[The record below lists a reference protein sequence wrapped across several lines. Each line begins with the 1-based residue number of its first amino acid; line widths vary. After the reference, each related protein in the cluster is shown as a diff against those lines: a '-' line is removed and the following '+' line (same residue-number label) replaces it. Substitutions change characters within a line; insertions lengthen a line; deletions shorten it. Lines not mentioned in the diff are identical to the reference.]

1 MSNRNEPVVP
11 DMVPS
16 VDDIE
21 SRNRQRHSRRQ
32 GAARSSQPTKRQ
44 SNDGGGG
51 GGALALVALLVALSA
66 AGGAGYLWVELQA
79 AHQRLNDSTAV
90 LEQQGE
96 MIHKLNQQLSVT
108 DESATVSLQALKVML
123 KEHDSEIRKLWAI
136 ANKRNKQNIAANGKV
151 LTQQKKLIA
160 SQATALKA
168 LESQLSQQQLNT
180 STLSERLGK
189 AEADAQSLP
198 PEAELR
204 LAQLNESIQ
213 IAQQQIAALKKADK
227 QFSSLKTSIQQLDHR
242 IGLLHPAP
250 K

>member
-1 MSNRNEPVVP
+1 
-11 DMVPS
+11 
-16 VDDIE
+16 
-21 SRNRQRHSRRQ
+21 
-32 GAARSSQPTKRQ
+32 
-44 SNDGGGG
+44 
-51 GGALALVALLVALSA
+51 
-66 AGGAGYLWVELQA
+66 
-79 AHQRLNDSTAV
+79 
-90 LEQQGE
+90 

-160 SQATALKA
+160 SQATTLKA

-213 IAQQQIAALKKADK
+213 TAQQQIAALKKADK

>member
-11 DMVPS
+11 DIVPS
-16 VDDIE
+16 ADDIE
-21 SRNRQRHSRRQ
+21 LRNKQRQSRRQ
-32 GAARSSQPTKRQ
+32 GAVRSSKPAER
-44 SNDGGGG
+44 SSGGG
-51 GGALALVALLVALSA
+51 GGAVALIALLVALSA
-66 AGGAGYLWVELQA
+66 GGGAGYLWVELQA
-79 AHQRLNDSTAV
+79 SNQRLADAMAV
-90 LEQQGE
+90 LEQQSE

-123 KEHDSEIRKLWAI
+123 KEHDSEIRKLWDV
-136 ANKRNKQNIAANGKV
+136 ANKRNKRNIAANGKA
-151 LTQQKKLIA
+151 LGEQKK
-160 SQATALKA
+160 QVATHTATLKE
-168 LESQLSQQQLNT
+168 LESQLSQQQLNA

-189 AEADAQSLP
+189 AEADALSLP

-213 IAQQQIAALKKADK
+213 TAQQQIAALKKADK

>member
-1 MSNRNEPVVP
+1 MPNRNEPVVP

-136 ANKRNKQNIAANGKV
+136 ANKRNKQNITANGKV

-160 SQATALKA
+160 SQATALKT

-213 IAQQQIAALKKADK
+213 TAQQQIAALKKADK

-242 IGLLHPAP
+242 IGLLHPVP

>member
-11 DMVPS
+11 DIVPS
-16 VDDIE
+16 ADDIE
-21 SRNRQRHSRRQ
+21 LRNKQRQSRRQ
-32 GAARSSQPTKRQ
+32 GAARSSQPAER
-44 SNDGGGG
+44 SSG
-51 GGALALVALLVALSA
+51 GGAVALIALLVALSA
-66 AGGAGYLWVELQA
+66 GGGAGYLWVELQA
-79 AHQRLNDSTAV
+79 SNQRLADAMAV
-90 LEQQGE
+90 LEQQSE

-123 KEHDSEIRKLWAI
+123 KEHDSEIRKLWDV
-136 ANKRNKQNIAANGKV
+136 ANKRNKRNIAANGKA
-151 LTQQKKLIA
+151 LGEQKK
-160 SQATALKA
+160 QVATHTATLKE
-168 LESQLSQQQLNT
+168 LESQLSQQQLNA

-213 IAQQQIAALKKADK
+213 TAQQQIAALKKADK

>member
-1 MSNRNEPVVP
+1 MPNRNEPVVP

-160 SQATALKA
+160 SQATTLKA

-213 IAQQQIAALKKADK
+213 TAQQQIAALKKADK

>member
-1 MSNRNEPVVP
+1 MPNRNEPVVP

-136 ANKRNKQNIAANGKV
+136 ANKRNKQNITANGKV

>member
-1 MSNRNEPVVP
+1 MPNRNEPVVP

-32 GAARSSQPTKRQ
+32 GAARSSQSTKRQ

-66 AGGAGYLWVELQA
+66 SGGAGYLWVELQA

-160 SQATALKA
+160 SQATALKT

-213 IAQQQIAALKKADK
+213 TAQQQIAALKKADK

-242 IGLLHPAP
+242 IGLLHPVP

>member
-1 MSNRNEPVVP
+1 MPNRNEPVVP

-160 SQATALKA
+160 SQATTLKA

-213 IAQQQIAALKKADK
+213 TAQQQIAALKKADK

-242 IGLLHPAP
+242 IGLLHPVP

>member
-1 MSNRNEPVVP
+1 MPNRNEPVVP

-32 GAARSSQPTKRQ
+32 GAARSSQSTKRQ

-160 SQATALKA
+160 SQTTALKT

-213 IAQQQIAALKKADK
+213 TAQQQIAALKKADK

>member
-213 IAQQQIAALKKADK
+213 TAQQQIAALKKADK

-242 IGLLHPAP
+242 IGLLHPVP